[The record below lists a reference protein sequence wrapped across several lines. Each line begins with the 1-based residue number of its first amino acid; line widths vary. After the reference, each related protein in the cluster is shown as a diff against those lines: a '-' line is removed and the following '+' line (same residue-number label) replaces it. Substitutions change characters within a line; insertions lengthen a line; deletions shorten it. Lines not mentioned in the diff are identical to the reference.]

1 MNRYHYNLGKSVFIC
16 SSAILGLWLGAN
28 TTTNNV
34 QAETTTEEPT
44 SQQISKATQTKNST
58 SNLNQTKVETK
69 TSLTAQSATPVAQA
83 ENQPS
88 TIEDKPETKVIVHY
102 QGDGDKWKPYIWG
115 ADPGSNGQEH
125 EWTGKDSYGKYASIT
140 LDGNYKKLGLLI
152 KDKNWGKD
160 GSGNDR
166 SLTVPDNGRAEVWYK
181 GGKDDQQK
189 VTPTYDHANIKLHY
203 YEDKKSDNQVK
214 NINYWTDT
222 DNTKQTTSLDKN
234 NEADFNFTDTKTG
247 FHEIYVEP
255 VEADKIIRTFKPIP
269 GSEVTNI
276 YVVNKDNTAYYSK
289 SFAPIPKE
297 QTQKPDQH
305 VISNTTDVT
314 IHFKGDGTKWVPYI
328 WGKKPYNSGTQYKWD
343 GKDAYGY
350 YANITLDNNYQQIG
364 TLIKGVNDWSKD
376 GSGRD
381 RAVTVDNNGKAEVW
395 YKEGSDD
402 QQKVTPVFTGGSVNI
417 HYYDNN
423 DVKQVKV
430 WTDGDK
436 DKAQTVTL
444 DKDHTVNVKL
454 TDKQFKHVF
463 VAPVGSD
470 TTARSFT
477 LLPGTKPTNIY
488 LVNKDNTAYY
498 TESFAPIPK
507 EQTQKPDQHVISNTT
522 DVTIHFK
529 GDGTKW
535 VPYIW
540 GKKPYNS
547 GTQYKWDGKDAYGYY
562 ANITLDNNYQ
572 QIGTLIKGVNDW
584 SKDGSGQD
592 RAVTVD
598 NNGKAEVWYKE
609 GSDDQQKVTPVFT
622 GGSVNIHYYD
632 NNDVKQVK
640 VWTDGDK
647 DKAQTVTLDKD
658 HTVNVKLTD
667 KQFKHVFVAPVG
679 SDTTAR
685 SFTLLPGTK
694 PTNIYLVNK
703 DNTAYYT
710 ESFASIPKEQTQ
722 KPDIHVIS
730 NATDVT
736 IHFKGDGTKWVPYIW
751 GKKPNSSGTQY
762 KWDGKDAYGYYAN
775 ITLDNNY
782 QQIGALIKGVNDWS
796 KDGSGQDRAV
806 TVDNNGKAEVWYKEG
821 SDDQQ
826 KVTPVFTGGSVNIHY
841 YDNNDVKQ
849 VKVWTDGDKDKAQ
862 TVTLDKDHTVNVKLT
877 DKQFKHV
884 FVAPVGSDTTARSFT
899 LLPGTKPTNIYLVNK
914 DNTAYYTESFALAK
928 QSVMS
933 ASMTSPNTVA
943 IETGKNMS
951 ADEARA
957 DLKLNNN
964 NSITNIIAIDP
975 DANGRSKKF
984 EITTAHNLD
993 ILDNNLIGL
1002 KGNYKA
1008 IDVGSYVRS
1017 KAFDLGSYVRSKA
1030 FDDKYAYDGNDLGVT
1045 YDKKQTTI
1053 KLWAPT
1059 AESVILNIY
1068 DSLDNDAQPAK
1079 TIIMKRGDKGVW
1091 SSVLEGDMKGKAYDY
1106 SLTFVNGLKTQTD
1119 DPYSKAVTVNG
1130 DRTVIEDYDNI
1141 KPNNFNRMPEF
1152 SSPTQA
1158 IIYETSIRDF
1168 SSDPNSGI
1176 KDKGKYLGMIESG
1189 KTPTGQVTGLA
1200 YLKALGITHVQIMP
1214 SFDYASVDE
1223 TKPLADQYNWG
1234 YDPKNYDVPEGS
1246 YSSDPKNPIARIKEM
1261 KEMINGL
1268 HKAGIRVVMDVV
1280 YNHVFD
1286 PKDQAFELTVPGYY
1300 FHYDKDNNPTSISG
1314 CGNDIRSTGKM
1325 VRKYIVDSV
1334 TYWAKQYKVDGF
1346 RFDIM
1351 SLLDTDTMNA
1361 VRAALDKIDPGIITY
1376 GEGWDMN
1383 PYTKEVGTSQPNAP
1397 KVPDVG
1403 FFSDDIR
1410 NTVKGENGNAGLV
1423 IGNGYESN
1431 YANDAKKFVDS
1442 FLGGQKLKYDAWE
1455 THPYVKPSQ
1464 MINYVSCHDGYTL
1477 YDYIKKIMPNE
1488 SDANIAKRI
1497 RLADSMV
1504 MFAEGIPFFHSGQE
1518 GLRTKAGNNN
1528 SYNSSIRINQIDWDR
1543 IGANKDTVNYF
1554 KQLTDLRKKLSVLH
1568 LNNYDQINQN
1578 VKAINAGKDGIFAF
1592 EYKENGKKMY
1602 IIFNVNN
1609 NDAAL
1614 KGVDLT
1620 GYHKLLDSDGKVSL
1634 GQNTILMPLSTLV
1647 VEGGK

>member
-44 SQQISKATQTKNST
+44 SQQISKATQTST
-58 SNLNQTKVETK
+58 SNLNQADKEESK
-69 TSLTAQSATPVAQA
+69 ALPTAQTATPVTQT
-83 ENQPS
+83 ENQTNS
-88 TIEDKPETKVIVHY
+88 TEDKPETKVIVHY
-102 QGDGDKWKPYIWG
+102 QGDGDTWKPYIWG
-115 ADPGSNGQEH
+115 ADPGSNGQEY
-125 EWTGKDSYGKYASIT
+125 EWTGEDSYGKYASIT

-166 SLTVPDNGRAEVWYK
+166 TVTVPDNGRAEVWYK
-181 GGKDDQQK
+181 AKSDDQQK
-189 VTPTYDHANIKLHY
+189 VTPTYNHANIKLHY

-222 DNTKQTTSLDKN
+222 DNTKRTVSLDKN
-234 NEADFNFTDTKTG
+234 NEADFNFTDTKIG
-247 FHEIYVEP
+247 FHEICVEP
-255 VEADKIIRTFKPIP
+255 VEADKIPRTFKPMP
-269 GSEVTNI
+269 GSETADI
-276 YVVNKDNTAYYSK
+276 YVVNNDSKAYYSK
-289 SFAPIPKE
+289 SFAPIPKK
-297 QTQKPDQH
+297 QTQKPNQH

-314 IHFKGDGTKWVPYI
+314 IHF
-328 WGKKPYNSGTQYKWD
+328 N
-343 GKDAYGY
+343 
-350 YANITLDNNYQQIG
+350 
-364 TLIKGVNDWSKD
+364 
-376 GSGRD
+376 
-381 RAVTVDNNGKAEVW
+381 
-395 YKEGSDD
+395 
-402 QQKVTPVFTGGSVNI
+402 
-417 HYYDNN
+417 
-423 DVKQVKV
+423 
-430 WTDGDK
+430 
-436 DKAQTVTL
+436 
-444 DKDHTVNVKL
+444 
-454 TDKQFKHVF
+454 
-463 VAPVGSD
+463 
-470 TTARSFT
+470 
-477 LLPGTKPTNIY
+477 
-488 LVNKDNTAYY
+488 
-498 TESFAPIPK
+498 
-507 EQTQKPDQHVISNTT
+507 
-522 DVTIHFK
+522 
-529 GDGTKW
+529 
-535 VPYIW
+535 
-540 GKKPYNS
+540 
-547 GTQYKWDGKDAYGYY
+547 
-562 ANITLDNNYQ
+562 
-572 QIGTLIKGVNDW
+572 
-584 SKDGSGQD
+584 
-592 RAVTVD
+592 
-598 NNGKAEVWYKE
+598 
-609 GSDDQQKVTPVFT
+609 
-622 GGSVNIHYYD
+622 
-632 NNDVKQVK
+632 
-640 VWTDGDK
+640 
-647 DKAQTVTLDKD
+647 
-658 HTVNVKLTD
+658 
-667 KQFKHVFVAPVG
+667 
-679 SDTTAR
+679 
-685 SFTLLPGTK
+685 
-694 PTNIYLVNK
+694 
-703 DNTAYYT
+703 
-710 ESFASIPKEQTQ
+710 
-722 KPDIHVIS
+722 
-730 NATDVT
+730 
-736 IHFKGDGTKWVPYIW
+736 GDGTKWVPYIW

-762 KWDGKDAYGYYAN
+762 KWDGKDDYGYYAN

-796 KDGSGQDRAV
+796 KDGSGQDRAI
-806 TVDNNGKAEVWYKEG
+806 TVDDNGKAEVWYKEK

-826 KVTPVFTGGSVNIHY
+826 KVTPVFNGGSVTVHY
-841 YDNNDVKQ
+841 YNNNDVKQ
-849 VKVWTDGDKDKAQ
+849 IKVWTDDNKDKAQ
-862 TVTLDKDHTVNVKLT
+862 TVTLDKNHTGNITLT
-877 DKQFKHV
+877 DKKFKQV
-884 FVAPVGSDTTARSFT
+884 FVAPVGSDTAARSFT

-914 DNTAYYTESFALAK
+914 DYTAYYTESFALAQ
-928 QSVMS
+928 QSVTS

-943 IETGKNMS
+943 IETGKKMS
-951 ADEARA
+951 ADEAKA
-957 DLKLNNN
+957 DLTLNDN
-964 NSITNIIAIDP
+964 NSIAKITAVDP
-975 DANGRSKKF
+975 DSNGRSKKF
-984 EITTAHNLD
+984 EITTTQDLD
-993 ILDNNLIGL
+993 ILDNNQIGL

-1008 IDVGSYVRS
+1008 I
-1017 KAFDLGSYVRSKA
+1017 DLGSYVRSKA
-1030 FDDKYAYDGNDLGVT
+1030 FDDKYGYDGNDLGVT

-1053 KLWAPT
+1053 KLWSPT
-1059 AESVILNIY
+1059 AKSVVLNIY

-1106 SLTFVNGLKTQTD
+1106 SLTFGNGLKTQTD

-1223 TKPLADQYNWG
+1223 TKTLADQYNWG

-1246 YSSDPKNPIARIKEM
+1246 YSSDPRNPTARIKEM

-1286 PKDQAFELTVPGYY
+1286 PKKQAFELTVPGYY
-1300 FHYDKDNNPTSISG
+1300 YHYDKDNNPTGISG

-1361 VRAALDKIDPGIITY
+1361 VRVALDKIDPGIITY

-1383 PYTKEVGTSQPNAP
+1383 PYCKEVGTSQPNAP

-1410 NTVKGENGNAGLV
+1410 NTVKGDDDPVNGNAGLV
-1423 IGNGYESN
+1423 IGNGHESN
-1431 YANDAKKFVDS
+1431 YANNAKKFVDS

-1477 YDYIKKIMPNE
+1477 YDYIKKRMPNE

-1528 SYNSSIRINQIDWDR
+1528 SYNSSIKINQIDWDR

-1554 KQLTDLRKKLSVLH
+1554 KQLTDLRKKLSALH

-1609 NDAAL
+1609 KDAAL
-1614 KGVDLT
+1614 KGIDLT

-1634 GQNTILMPLSTLV
+1634 GQNTTLMPLSTLV
-1647 VEGGK
+1647 VEGANETPTTNIENQDETQPVQIPSNVNTSTEVSANTIELTHNAYVYDSNGDVVKKTDGSNIDLIKGSSVKILDNGQTTTIKNKEFYRIGENQYVKVANILKDITKLLVHNAYVYDINGNIVTENGKKLVLKNDRFVKVRYSGRLITINGKKFYQIGHNKFIKAVNTGLKGILKHNSFVYNKEGRRVKANKDHILLRKQSKVSIMSEGHVVTIRGKKFYRIGKNKYIKVRNVDKLSE

>member
-44 SQQISKATQTKNST
+44 SQQISKATQTTT
-58 SNLNQTKVETK
+58 SNLNQADKEESK
-69 TSLTAQSATPVAQA
+69 ALPTAQTATPVTQT
-83 ENQPS
+83 ENQTNS
-88 TIEDKPETKVIVHY
+88 TEDKPETKVIVHY
-102 QGDGDKWKPYIWG
+102 QGDGDTWKPYIWG
-115 ADPGSNGQEH
+115 ADPGSNGQEY
-125 EWTGKDSYGKYASIT
+125 EWTGEDSYGKYASIT

-166 SLTVPDNGRAEVWYK
+166 TVTVPDNGRAEVWYK

-189 VTPTYDHANIKLHY
+189 VTPTYNHANIKLHY

-222 DNTKQTTSLDKN
+222 DNTKRTVSLDKN
-234 NEADFNFTDTKTG
+234 NEADFNFTDTKIG

-255 VEADKIIRTFKPIP
+255 VEADKIPRTFKPMP
-269 GSEVTNI
+269 GSETADV
-276 YVVNKDNTAYYSK
+276 YVVNNDSKAYYSK
-289 SFAPIPKE
+289 SFAPIPKK
-297 QTQKPDQH
+297 QTQKPNQH

-314 IHFKGDGTKWVPYI
+314 IHF
-328 WGKKPYNSGTQYKWD
+328 N
-343 GKDAYGY
+343 
-350 YANITLDNNYQQIG
+350 
-364 TLIKGVNDWSKD
+364 
-376 GSGRD
+376 
-381 RAVTVDNNGKAEVW
+381 
-395 YKEGSDD
+395 
-402 QQKVTPVFTGGSVNI
+402 
-417 HYYDNN
+417 
-423 DVKQVKV
+423 
-430 WTDGDK
+430 
-436 DKAQTVTL
+436 
-444 DKDHTVNVKL
+444 
-454 TDKQFKHVF
+454 
-463 VAPVGSD
+463 
-470 TTARSFT
+470 
-477 LLPGTKPTNIY
+477 
-488 LVNKDNTAYY
+488 
-498 TESFAPIPK
+498 
-507 EQTQKPDQHVISNTT
+507 
-522 DVTIHFK
+522 
-529 GDGTKW
+529 
-535 VPYIW
+535 
-540 GKKPYNS
+540 
-547 GTQYKWDGKDAYGYY
+547 
-562 ANITLDNNYQ
+562 
-572 QIGTLIKGVNDW
+572 
-584 SKDGSGQD
+584 
-592 RAVTVD
+592 
-598 NNGKAEVWYKE
+598 
-609 GSDDQQKVTPVFT
+609 
-622 GGSVNIHYYD
+622 
-632 NNDVKQVK
+632 
-640 VWTDGDK
+640 
-647 DKAQTVTLDKD
+647 
-658 HTVNVKLTD
+658 
-667 KQFKHVFVAPVG
+667 
-679 SDTTAR
+679 
-685 SFTLLPGTK
+685 
-694 PTNIYLVNK
+694 
-703 DNTAYYT
+703 
-710 ESFASIPKEQTQ
+710 
-722 KPDIHVIS
+722 
-730 NATDVT
+730 
-736 IHFKGDGTKWVPYIW
+736 GDGTKWVPYIW

-762 KWDGKDAYGYYAN
+762 KWDGKDDYGYYAN

-796 KDGSGQDRAV
+796 KDGSGQDRAI
-806 TVDNNGKAEVWYKEG
+806 TVDDNGKAEVWYKEK

-826 KVTPVFTGGSVNIHY
+826 KVTPVFNGGSVTVHY
-841 YDNNDVKQ
+841 YNNNDVKQ
-849 VKVWTDGDKDKAQ
+849 IKVWTDDNKDKAQ
-862 TVTLDKDHTVNVKLT
+862 TVTLDKNHTGNITLT
-877 DKQFKHV
+877 DKKFKQV
-884 FVAPVGSDTTARSFT
+884 FVAPVGSDTAARSFT

-914 DNTAYYTESFALAK
+914 DYTAYYTESFALAQ
-928 QSVMS
+928 QSVTS

-943 IETGKNMS
+943 IETGKKMS
-951 ADEARA
+951 ADEAKA
-957 DLKLNNN
+957 DLTLNDN
-964 NSITNIIAIDP
+964 NSIAKITAVDP
-975 DANGRSKKF
+975 DSNGRSKKF
-984 EITTAHNLD
+984 EITTTQDLD
-993 ILDNNLIGL
+993 ILDNNQIGL

-1008 IDVGSYVRS
+1008 ID
-1017 KAFDLGSYVRSKA
+1017 LGSYVRSKV
-1030 FDDKYAYDGNDLGVT
+1030 FDDKYGYDGNDLGVT

-1053 KLWAPT
+1053 KLWSPT
-1059 AESVILNIY
+1059 AKSVVLNIY

-1106 SLTFVNGLKTQTD
+1106 SLTFGNGLKTQTD

-1246 YSSDPKNPIARIKEM
+1246 YSSDPKNPTARIKEM

-1286 PKDQAFELTVPGYY
+1286 PKKQAFELTVPGYY
-1300 FHYDKDNNPTSISG
+1300 FHYDKDNNPTGISG

-1383 PYTKEVGTSQPNAP
+1383 PYCKEVGTSQPNAP

-1410 NTVKGENGNAGLV
+1410 NTVKGDDDPVNGNAGLV
-1423 IGNGYESN
+1423 IGNGHESN
-1431 YANDAKKFVDS
+1431 YANNAKKFVDS

-1477 YDYIKKIMPNE
+1477 YDYIKKRMPNE

-1528 SYNSSIRINQIDWDR
+1528 SYNSSIKINQIDWDR

-1554 KQLTDLRKKLSVLH
+1554 KQLTDLRKKLSALH

-1609 NDAAL
+1609 KDAAL

-1634 GQNTILMPLSTLV
+1634 GQNTTLMPLSTLV
-1647 VEGGK
+1647 VEGVNETPTTNIGNQDETQPVQIPSNVNTSTEVSADTIELTHNAYVYDSNGDVVKKTDGSNIDLIKGSSVKILDNGQTTTIKNKEFYRIGENQYVKVANILKDITKLLVHNAYVYDINGNIVTENGKKLVLKNDRFVKVRYSGRLITINGKKFYQIGHNKFIKAVNTGLKGILKHNSFVYNKEGRRVKANKDHILLRKQSTVFIMSEGHVVTIRGKKFYRIGKNKYIKVRNVDKLSE

>member
-44 SQQISKATQTKNST
+44 SQQISKATQTST
-58 SNLNQTKVETK
+58 SNLNQADKEESK
-69 TSLTAQSATPVAQA
+69 ALPTAQTATPVTQT
-83 ENQPS
+83 ENQTNS
-88 TIEDKPETKVIVHY
+88 TEDKPETKVIVHY
-102 QGDGDKWKPYIWG
+102 QGDGDTWKPYIWG
-115 ADPGSNGQEH
+115 ADPGSNGQEY
-125 EWTGKDSYGKYASIT
+125 EWTGEDSYGKYASIT

-166 SLTVPDNGRAEVWYK
+166 TVTVPDNGRAEVWYK
-181 GGKDDQQK
+181 AKSDDQQK
-189 VTPTYDHANIKLHY
+189 VIPTYNHANIKLHY

-222 DNTKQTTSLDKN
+222 DNTKRTVSLDKN
-234 NEADFNFTDTKTG
+234 NEADFNFTDTKIG
-247 FHEIYVEP
+247 FHEICVEP
-255 VEADKIIRTFKPIP
+255 VEADKIPRTFKPMP
-269 GSEVTNI
+269 GSETADI
-276 YVVNKDNTAYYSK
+276 YIVNNDSKAYYSK
-289 SFAPIPKE
+289 SFAPIPKK
-297 QTQKPDQH
+297 QTQKPNQH

-314 IHFKGDGTKWVPYI
+314 IHF
-328 WGKKPYNSGTQYKWD
+328 N
-343 GKDAYGY
+343 
-350 YANITLDNNYQQIG
+350 
-364 TLIKGVNDWSKD
+364 
-376 GSGRD
+376 
-381 RAVTVDNNGKAEVW
+381 
-395 YKEGSDD
+395 
-402 QQKVTPVFTGGSVNI
+402 
-417 HYYDNN
+417 
-423 DVKQVKV
+423 
-430 WTDGDK
+430 
-436 DKAQTVTL
+436 
-444 DKDHTVNVKL
+444 
-454 TDKQFKHVF
+454 
-463 VAPVGSD
+463 
-470 TTARSFT
+470 
-477 LLPGTKPTNIY
+477 
-488 LVNKDNTAYY
+488 
-498 TESFAPIPK
+498 
-507 EQTQKPDQHVISNTT
+507 
-522 DVTIHFK
+522 
-529 GDGTKW
+529 
-535 VPYIW
+535 
-540 GKKPYNS
+540 
-547 GTQYKWDGKDAYGYY
+547 
-562 ANITLDNNYQ
+562 
-572 QIGTLIKGVNDW
+572 
-584 SKDGSGQD
+584 
-592 RAVTVD
+592 
-598 NNGKAEVWYKE
+598 
-609 GSDDQQKVTPVFT
+609 
-622 GGSVNIHYYD
+622 
-632 NNDVKQVK
+632 
-640 VWTDGDK
+640 
-647 DKAQTVTLDKD
+647 
-658 HTVNVKLTD
+658 
-667 KQFKHVFVAPVG
+667 
-679 SDTTAR
+679 
-685 SFTLLPGTK
+685 
-694 PTNIYLVNK
+694 
-703 DNTAYYT
+703 
-710 ESFASIPKEQTQ
+710 
-722 KPDIHVIS
+722 
-730 NATDVT
+730 
-736 IHFKGDGTKWVPYIW
+736 GDGTKWVPYIW

-762 KWDGKDAYGYYAN
+762 KWDGKDDYGYYAN

-796 KDGSGQDRAV
+796 KDGSGQDRAI
-806 TVDNNGKAEVWYKEG
+806 TVDDNGKAEVWYKEK

-826 KVTPVFTGGSVNIHY
+826 KVTPVFNGGSVTVHY
-841 YDNNDVKQ
+841 YNNNDVKQ
-849 VKVWTDGDKDKAQ
+849 IKVWTDDNKDKAQ
-862 TVTLDKDHTVNVKLT
+862 TVTLDKNHTGNITLT
-877 DKQFKHV
+877 DKKFKQV
-884 FVAPVGSDTTARSFT
+884 FVAPVGSDTAARSFT

-914 DNTAYYTESFALAK
+914 DYTAYYTESFALAQ
-928 QSVMS
+928 QSVTS

-943 IETGKNMS
+943 IETGKKMS
-951 ADEARA
+951 ADEAKA
-957 DLKLNNN
+957 DLTLNDN
-964 NSITNIIAIDP
+964 NSIAKITAVDP
-975 DANGRSKKF
+975 DSNGRSKKF
-984 EITTAHNLD
+984 EITTTQDLD
-993 ILDNNLIGL
+993 ILDNNQIGL

-1008 IDVGSYVRS
+1008 I
-1017 KAFDLGSYVRSKA
+1017 DLGSYVRSKA
-1030 FDDKYAYDGNDLGVT
+1030 FDDKYGYDGNDLGVT

-1053 KLWAPT
+1053 KLWSPT
-1059 AESVILNIY
+1059 AKSVVLNIY

-1106 SLTFVNGLKTQTD
+1106 SLTFGNGLKTQTD

-1246 YSSDPKNPIARIKEM
+1246 YSSDPRNPTARIKEM

-1286 PKDQAFELTVPGYY
+1286 PKKQAFELTVPGYY
-1300 FHYDKDNNPTSISG
+1300 YHYDKDNNPTGISG

-1383 PYTKEVGTSQPNAP
+1383 PYCKEVGTSQPNAP

-1410 NTVKGENGNAGLV
+1410 NTVKGDDDPVNGNAGLV
-1423 IGNGYESN
+1423 IGNGHESN
-1431 YANDAKKFVDS
+1431 YANNAKKFVDS

-1477 YDYIKKIMPNE
+1477 YDYIKKRMPNE

-1528 SYNSSIRINQIDWDR
+1528 SYNSSIKINQIDWDR

-1554 KQLTDLRKKLSVLH
+1554 KQLTDLRKKLSALH

-1609 NDAAL
+1609 KDAAL

-1634 GQNTILMPLSTLV
+1634 GQNTTLMPLSTLV
-1647 VEGGK
+1647 VEGVNETPTTNIGNQDEIQPVQIPSNVNTSTEVSADTIELTHNAYVYDSNGDVVKKTDGSNIDLIKGSSVKILDNGQTTTIKNKEFYRIGENQYVKVANILKDITKLLVHNAYVYDINGNIVTENGKKLVLKNDRFVKVRYSGRLITINGKKFYQIGHNKFIKVVNTGLKGILKHNSFVYNKEGRRVKANKDHILLRKQSKVSIMSEGHVVTIRGKKFYRIGKNKYIKVRNVDKLSE

>member
-1 MNRYHYNLGKSVFIC
+1 
-16 SSAILGLWLGAN
+16 
-28 TTTNNV
+28 
-34 QAETTTEEPT
+34 
-44 SQQISKATQTKNST
+44 
-58 SNLNQTKVETK
+58 
-69 TSLTAQSATPVAQA
+69 
-83 ENQPS
+83 
-88 TIEDKPETKVIVHY
+88 
-102 QGDGDKWKPYIWG
+102 
-115 ADPGSNGQEH
+115 
-125 EWTGKDSYGKYASIT
+125 
-140 LDGNYKKLGLLI
+140 
-152 KDKNWGKD
+152 
-160 GSGNDR
+160 
-166 SLTVPDNGRAEVWYK
+166 
-181 GGKDDQQK
+181 
-189 VTPTYDHANIKLHY
+189 
-203 YEDKKSDNQVK
+203 
-214 NINYWTDT
+214 
-222 DNTKQTTSLDKN
+222 
-234 NEADFNFTDTKTG
+234 
-247 FHEIYVEP
+247 
-255 VEADKIIRTFKPIP
+255 
-269 GSEVTNI
+269 
-276 YVVNKDNTAYYSK
+276 
-289 SFAPIPKE
+289 
-297 QTQKPDQH
+297 
-305 VISNTTDVT
+305 
-314 IHFKGDGTKWVPYI
+314 
-328 WGKKPYNSGTQYKWD
+328 
-343 GKDAYGY
+343 
-350 YANITLDNNYQQIG
+350 
-364 TLIKGVNDWSKD
+364 
-376 GSGRD
+376 
-381 RAVTVDNNGKAEVW
+381 
-395 YKEGSDD
+395 
-402 QQKVTPVFTGGSVNI
+402 
-417 HYYDNN
+417 
-423 DVKQVKV
+423 
-430 WTDGDK
+430 
-436 DKAQTVTL
+436 
-444 DKDHTVNVKL
+444 
-454 TDKQFKHVF
+454 
-463 VAPVGSD
+463 
-470 TTARSFT
+470 
-477 LLPGTKPTNIY
+477 
-488 LVNKDNTAYY
+488 
-498 TESFAPIPK
+498 
-507 EQTQKPDQHVISNTT
+507 
-522 DVTIHFK
+522 
-529 GDGTKW
+529 
-535 VPYIW
+535 
-540 GKKPYNS
+540 
-547 GTQYKWDGKDAYGYY
+547 
-562 ANITLDNNYQ
+562 
-572 QIGTLIKGVNDW
+572 
-584 SKDGSGQD
+584 
-592 RAVTVD
+592 
-598 NNGKAEVWYKE
+598 
-609 GSDDQQKVTPVFT
+609 
-622 GGSVNIHYYD
+622 
-632 NNDVKQVK
+632 
-640 VWTDGDK
+640 
-647 DKAQTVTLDKD
+647 
-658 HTVNVKLTD
+658 
-667 KQFKHVFVAPVG
+667 
-679 SDTTAR
+679 
-685 SFTLLPGTK
+685 
-694 PTNIYLVNK
+694 
-703 DNTAYYT
+703 
-710 ESFASIPKEQTQ
+710 
-722 KPDIHVIS
+722 
-730 NATDVT
+730 
-736 IHFKGDGTKWVPYIW
+736 
-751 GKKPNSSGTQY
+751 
-762 KWDGKDAYGYYAN
+762 
-775 ITLDNNY
+775 
-782 QQIGALIKGVNDWS
+782 
-796 KDGSGQDRAV
+796 
-806 TVDNNGKAEVWYKEG
+806 
-821 SDDQQ
+821 
-826 KVTPVFTGGSVNIHY
+826 
-841 YDNNDVKQ
+841 
-849 VKVWTDGDKDKAQ
+849 
-862 TVTLDKDHTVNVKLT
+862 
-877 DKQFKHV
+877 
-884 FVAPVGSDTTARSFT
+884 
-899 LLPGTKPTNIYLVNK
+899 
-914 DNTAYYTESFALAK
+914 
-928 QSVMS
+928 MS

-1059 AESVILNIY
+1059 AKSVILNIY

-1383 PYTKEVGTSQPNAP
+1383 PYSKEVGTSQPNAP

-1647 VEGGK
+1647 VEGGKWNSNNKIGNQGETQPVQIPSNVDANNSESSEDTISNVNTSTEVSADTIELTHNAYVYDINGNIVTENGKKLVLKNDQFVKVRYSGRLITINGKKFYQIGHNKFIKAVNTELKGILKHN

>member
-44 SQQISKATQTKNST
+44 SQQISKATQTTT
-58 SNLNQTKVETK
+58 SNLNQADKEESK
-69 TSLTAQSATPVAQA
+69 ALPTAQTATPVTQT
-83 ENQPS
+83 ENQTNS
-88 TIEDKPETKVIVHY
+88 TEDKPETKVIVHY
-102 QGDGDKWKPYIWG
+102 QGDGDTWKPYIWG
-115 ADPGSNGQEH
+115 ADPGSNGQEY
-125 EWTGKDSYGKYASIT
+125 EWTGEDSYGKYASIT

-166 SLTVPDNGRAEVWYK
+166 TVTVPDNGRAEVWYK
-181 GGKDDQQK
+181 AKSDDQQK
-189 VTPTYDHANIKLHY
+189 VIPTYNHANIKLHY

-222 DNTKQTTSLDKN
+222 DNTKRTVSLDKN
-234 NEADFNFTDTKTG
+234 NEADFNFTDTKIG
-247 FHEIYVEP
+247 FHEICVEP
-255 VEADKIIRTFKPIP
+255 VEADKIPRTFKPMP
-269 GSEVTNI
+269 GSETADI
-276 YVVNKDNTAYYSK
+276 YVVNNDSKAYYSK
-289 SFAPIPKE
+289 SFAPIPKK
-297 QTQKPDQH
+297 QTQKPNQH

-314 IHFKGDGTKWVPYI
+314 IHF
-328 WGKKPYNSGTQYKWD
+328 N
-343 GKDAYGY
+343 
-350 YANITLDNNYQQIG
+350 
-364 TLIKGVNDWSKD
+364 
-376 GSGRD
+376 
-381 RAVTVDNNGKAEVW
+381 
-395 YKEGSDD
+395 
-402 QQKVTPVFTGGSVNI
+402 
-417 HYYDNN
+417 
-423 DVKQVKV
+423 
-430 WTDGDK
+430 
-436 DKAQTVTL
+436 
-444 DKDHTVNVKL
+444 
-454 TDKQFKHVF
+454 
-463 VAPVGSD
+463 
-470 TTARSFT
+470 
-477 LLPGTKPTNIY
+477 
-488 LVNKDNTAYY
+488 
-498 TESFAPIPK
+498 
-507 EQTQKPDQHVISNTT
+507 
-522 DVTIHFK
+522 
-529 GDGTKW
+529 
-535 VPYIW
+535 
-540 GKKPYNS
+540 
-547 GTQYKWDGKDAYGYY
+547 
-562 ANITLDNNYQ
+562 
-572 QIGTLIKGVNDW
+572 
-584 SKDGSGQD
+584 
-592 RAVTVD
+592 
-598 NNGKAEVWYKE
+598 
-609 GSDDQQKVTPVFT
+609 
-622 GGSVNIHYYD
+622 
-632 NNDVKQVK
+632 
-640 VWTDGDK
+640 
-647 DKAQTVTLDKD
+647 
-658 HTVNVKLTD
+658 
-667 KQFKHVFVAPVG
+667 
-679 SDTTAR
+679 
-685 SFTLLPGTK
+685 
-694 PTNIYLVNK
+694 
-703 DNTAYYT
+703 
-710 ESFASIPKEQTQ
+710 
-722 KPDIHVIS
+722 
-730 NATDVT
+730 
-736 IHFKGDGTKWVPYIW
+736 GDGTKWVPYIW

-762 KWDGKDAYGYYAN
+762 KWDGKDDYGYYAN

-796 KDGSGQDRAV
+796 KDGSGRDRAI
-806 TVDNNGKAEVWYKEG
+806 TVDDNGKAEVWYKEK

-826 KVTPVFTGGSVNIHY
+826 KVTPVFNGGSVTVHY
-841 YDNNDVKQ
+841 YNNNDVKQ
-849 VKVWTDGDKDKAQ
+849 IKVWTDDNKDKAQ
-862 TVTLDKDHTVNVKLT
+862 TVTLDKNHTGNITLT
-877 DKQFKHV
+877 DKKFKQV
-884 FVAPVGSDTTARSFT
+884 FVAPVGSDTAARSFT

-914 DNTAYYTESFALAK
+914 DYTAYYTESFALAQ
-928 QSVMS
+928 QSVTS

-943 IETGKNMS
+943 IETGKKMS
-951 ADEARA
+951 ADEAKA
-957 DLKLNNN
+957 DLTLNDN
-964 NSITNIIAIDP
+964 NSIAKITAVDP
-975 DANGRSKKF
+975 DSNGRSKKF
-984 EITTAHNLD
+984 EITTTQDVD
-993 ILDNNLIGL
+993 ILDNNQIGL

-1008 IDVGSYVRS
+1008 I
-1017 KAFDLGSYVRSKA
+1017 DLGSYVRSKA
-1030 FDDKYAYDGNDLGVT
+1030 FDDKYGYDGNDLGVT

-1053 KLWAPT
+1053 KLWSPT
-1059 AESVILNIY
+1059 AKSVVLNIY

-1106 SLTFVNGLKTQTD
+1106 SLTFGNGLKTQTD

-1223 TKPLADQYNWG
+1223 TKTLADQYNWG

-1246 YSSDPKNPIARIKEM
+1246 YSSDPRNPTARIKEM

-1286 PKDQAFELTVPGYY
+1286 PKKQAFELTVPGYY
-1300 FHYDKDNNPTSISG
+1300 YHYDKDNNPTGISG

-1383 PYTKEVGTSQPNAP
+1383 PYCKEVGTSQPNAP

-1410 NTVKGENGNAGLV
+1410 NTVKGDDDPVNGNAGLV
-1423 IGNGYESN
+1423 IGNGHESN
-1431 YANDAKKFVDS
+1431 YANNAKKFVDS

-1477 YDYIKKIMPNE
+1477 YDYIKKRMPNE

-1554 KQLTDLRKKLSVLH
+1554 KQLTDLRKKLSALH

-1609 NDAAL
+1609 KDAAL
-1614 KGVDLT
+1614 KGIDLT

-1634 GQNTILMPLSTLV
+1634 GQNTTLMPLSTLV
-1647 VEGGK
+1647 VEGANETPTTNIENQDETQPVQIPSNVNTSTEVSANTIELTHNAYVYDSNGDVVKKTDGSNIDLIKGSSVKILDNGQTTTIKNKEFYRIGENLYVKVANILKDITKLLVHNAYVYDINGNIVTENGKKLVLKNDRFVKVRYSGRLITINGKKFYQIGHNKFIKAVNTGLKGILKHNSFVYNKEGRRVKANKDHILLRKQSKVSIMSEGHVVTIRGKKFYRIGKNKYIKVRNVDKLSE

>member
-1 MNRYHYNLGKSVFIC
+1 M
-16 SSAILGLWLGAN
+16 
-28 TTTNNV
+28 
-34 QAETTTEEPT
+34 
-44 SQQISKATQTKNST
+44 
-58 SNLNQTKVETK
+58 
-69 TSLTAQSATPVAQA
+69 
-83 ENQPS
+83 
-88 TIEDKPETKVIVHY
+88 
-102 QGDGDKWKPYIWG
+102 
-115 ADPGSNGQEH
+115 
-125 EWTGKDSYGKYASIT
+125 
-140 LDGNYKKLGLLI
+140 
-152 KDKNWGKD
+152 
-160 GSGNDR
+160 
-166 SLTVPDNGRAEVWYK
+166 
-181 GGKDDQQK
+181 
-189 VTPTYDHANIKLHY
+189 
-203 YEDKKSDNQVK
+203 
-214 NINYWTDT
+214 
-222 DNTKQTTSLDKN
+222 
-234 NEADFNFTDTKTG
+234 
-247 FHEIYVEP
+247 
-255 VEADKIIRTFKPIP
+255 
-269 GSEVTNI
+269 
-276 YVVNKDNTAYYSK
+276 
-289 SFAPIPKE
+289 
-297 QTQKPDQH
+297 
-305 VISNTTDVT
+305 
-314 IHFKGDGTKWVPYI
+314 
-328 WGKKPYNSGTQYKWD
+328 
-343 GKDAYGY
+343 
-350 YANITLDNNYQQIG
+350 
-364 TLIKGVNDWSKD
+364 
-376 GSGRD
+376 
-381 RAVTVDNNGKAEVW
+381 
-395 YKEGSDD
+395 
-402 QQKVTPVFTGGSVNI
+402 
-417 HYYDNN
+417 
-423 DVKQVKV
+423 
-430 WTDGDK
+430 
-436 DKAQTVTL
+436 
-444 DKDHTVNVKL
+444 
-454 TDKQFKHVF
+454 
-463 VAPVGSD
+463 
-470 TTARSFT
+470 
-477 LLPGTKPTNIY
+477 
-488 LVNKDNTAYY
+488 VNKDNTAYY

-667 KQFKHVFVAPVG
+667 KQF
-679 SDTTAR
+679 
-685 SFTLLPGTK
+685 
-694 PTNIYLVNK
+694 
-703 DNTAYYT
+703 
-710 ESFASIPKEQTQ
+710 E
-722 KPDIHVIS
+722 
-730 NATDVT
+730 
-736 IHFKGDGTKWVPYIW
+736 
-751 GKKPNSSGTQY
+751 
-762 KWDGKDAYGYYAN
+762 
-775 ITLDNNY
+775 
-782 QQIGALIKGVNDWS
+782 
-796 KDGSGQDRAV
+796 
-806 TVDNNGKAEVWYKEG
+806 
-821 SDDQQ
+821 
-826 KVTPVFTGGSVNIHY
+826 
-841 YDNNDVKQ
+841 
-849 VKVWTDGDKDKAQ
+849 
-862 TVTLDKDHTVNVKLT
+862 
-877 DKQFKHV
+877 HV

-1059 AESVILNIY
+1059 AKSVILNIY

-1554 KQLTDLRKKLSVLH
+1554 KQLTDLRKKLSALH

>member
-125 EWTGKDSYGKYASIT
+125 EWTGEDSYGKYASIT

-152 KDKNWGKD
+152 KDKNWSKD

-181 GGKDDQQK
+181 AKSDDQQK
-189 VTPTYDHANIKLHY
+189 VTPTYNHANIKLHY

-222 DNTKQTTSLDKN
+222 DNTKRTVSLDKN
-234 NEADFNFTDTKTG
+234 NEADFNFTDTKIG
-247 FHEIYVEP
+247 FHEICVEP
-255 VEADKIIRTFKPIP
+255 VEADKIPRTFKPMP
-269 GSEVTNI
+269 GSETADI
-276 YVVNKDNTAYYSK
+276 YVVNNDSKAYYSK
-289 SFAPIPKE
+289 SFAPIPKK
-297 QTQKPDQH
+297 QTQKPNQH

-314 IHFKGDGTKWVPYI
+314 IHF
-328 WGKKPYNSGTQYKWD
+328 N
-343 GKDAYGY
+343 
-350 YANITLDNNYQQIG
+350 
-364 TLIKGVNDWSKD
+364 
-376 GSGRD
+376 
-381 RAVTVDNNGKAEVW
+381 
-395 YKEGSDD
+395 
-402 QQKVTPVFTGGSVNI
+402 
-417 HYYDNN
+417 
-423 DVKQVKV
+423 
-430 WTDGDK
+430 
-436 DKAQTVTL
+436 
-444 DKDHTVNVKL
+444 
-454 TDKQFKHVF
+454 
-463 VAPVGSD
+463 
-470 TTARSFT
+470 
-477 LLPGTKPTNIY
+477 
-488 LVNKDNTAYY
+488 
-498 TESFAPIPK
+498 
-507 EQTQKPDQHVISNTT
+507 
-522 DVTIHFK
+522 
-529 GDGTKW
+529 
-535 VPYIW
+535 
-540 GKKPYNS
+540 
-547 GTQYKWDGKDAYGYY
+547 
-562 ANITLDNNYQ
+562 
-572 QIGTLIKGVNDW
+572 
-584 SKDGSGQD
+584 
-592 RAVTVD
+592 
-598 NNGKAEVWYKE
+598 
-609 GSDDQQKVTPVFT
+609 
-622 GGSVNIHYYD
+622 
-632 NNDVKQVK
+632 
-640 VWTDGDK
+640 
-647 DKAQTVTLDKD
+647 
-658 HTVNVKLTD
+658 
-667 KQFKHVFVAPVG
+667 
-679 SDTTAR
+679 
-685 SFTLLPGTK
+685 
-694 PTNIYLVNK
+694 
-703 DNTAYYT
+703 
-710 ESFASIPKEQTQ
+710 
-722 KPDIHVIS
+722 
-730 NATDVT
+730 
-736 IHFKGDGTKWVPYIW
+736 GDGTKWVPYIW

-762 KWDGKDAYGYYAN
+762 KWDGKDDYGYYAN

-796 KDGSGQDRAV
+796 KDGSGQDRAI
-806 TVDNNGKAEVWYKEG
+806 TVDDNGKAEVWYKEK

-826 KVTPVFTGGSVNIHY
+826 KVTPVFNGGSVTVHY
-841 YDNNDVKQ
+841 YNNNDVKQ
-849 VKVWTDGDKDKAQ
+849 IKVWTDDNKDKAQ
-862 TVTLDKDHTVNVKLT
+862 TVTLDKNHTGNITLT
-877 DKQFKHV
+877 DKKFKQV
-884 FVAPVGSDTTARSFT
+884 FVAPVGSDTAARSFT

-914 DNTAYYTESFALAK
+914 DYTAYYTESFALAQ
-928 QSVMS
+928 QSVTS

-943 IETGKNMS
+943 IETGKKMS
-951 ADEARA
+951 ADEAKA
-957 DLKLNNN
+957 DLTLNDN
-964 NSITNIIAIDP
+964 NSIAKITAVDP
-975 DANGRSKKF
+975 DSNGRSKKF
-984 EITTAHNLD
+984 EITTTQDLD
-993 ILDNNLIGL
+993 ILDNNQIGL

-1008 IDVGSYVRS
+1008 ID
-1017 KAFDLGSYVRSKA
+1017 LGSYVCSKA
-1030 FDDKYAYDGNDLGVT
+1030 FDDKYGYDGNDLGVT

-1053 KLWAPT
+1053 KLWSPT
-1059 AESVILNIY
+1059 AKSVVLNIY

-1106 SLTFVNGLKTQTD
+1106 SLTFGNGLKTQTD

-1246 YSSDPKNPIARIKEM
+1246 YSSDPKNPTARIKEM

-1286 PKDQAFELTVPGYY
+1286 PKKQAFELTVPGYY
-1300 FHYDKDNNPTSISG
+1300 FHYDKDNNPTGISG

-1383 PYTKEVGTSQPNAP
+1383 PYCKEVGTSQPNAP

-1410 NTVKGENGNAGLV
+1410 NTVKGDDDPVNGNAGLV
-1423 IGNGYESN
+1423 IGNGHESN
-1431 YANDAKKFVDS
+1431 YANNAKKFVDS

-1477 YDYIKKIMPNE
+1477 YDYIKKRMPNE

-1528 SYNSSIRINQIDWDR
+1528 SYNSSIKINQIDWDR

-1554 KQLTDLRKKLSVLH
+1554 KQLTDLRKKLSALH

-1614 KGVDLT
+1614 KGIDLT

-1634 GQNTILMPLSTLV
+1634 GQNTTLMPLSTLV
-1647 VEGGK
+1647 VEGVNETPTTNIGNQDETQPVQIPSNVNTSTEVSADTIELTHNAYVYDSNGDVVKKTDGSNIDLIKGSSVKILDNGQTTTIKNKEFYRIGENQYVKVANILKDITKLLVHNAYVYDINGNIVTENGKKLVLKNDRFVKVRYSGRLITINGKKFYQIGHNKFIKVVNTGLKGILKHNSFVYNKEGRRVKANKDHILLRKQSKVSIMSEGHVVTIRGKKFYRIGKNKYIKVRNVDKLSE

>member
-44 SQQISKATQTKNST
+44 SQQISKATQTTT
-58 SNLNQTKVETK
+58 SNLNQADKEESK
-69 TSLTAQSATPVAQA
+69 ALPTAQTATPVTQT
-83 ENQPS
+83 ENQTNS
-88 TIEDKPETKVIVHY
+88 TEDKPETKAIVHY
-102 QGDGDKWKPYIWG
+102 QGDGDTWKPYIWG
-115 ADPGSNGQEH
+115 ADPGSNGQEY
-125 EWTGKDSYGKYASIT
+125 EWTGEDSYGKYASIT

-166 SLTVPDNGRAEVWYK
+166 TVTVPDNGRAEVWYK
-181 GGKDDQQK
+181 AKSDDQQK
-189 VTPTYDHANIKLHY
+189 VTPTYNHANIKLHY

-222 DNTKQTTSLDKN
+222 DNTKRTVSLDKN
-234 NEADFNFTDTKTG
+234 NEADFNFTDTKIG

-255 VEADKIIRTFKPIP
+255 VEADKIPRTFKPMP
-269 GSEVTNI
+269 GSETADV
-276 YVVNKDNTAYYSK
+276 YVVNNDSKAYYSK
-289 SFAPIPKE
+289 SFAPIPKK
-297 QTQKPDQH
+297 QTQKPNQH

-314 IHFKGDGTKWVPYI
+314 IHF
-328 WGKKPYNSGTQYKWD
+328 N
-343 GKDAYGY
+343 
-350 YANITLDNNYQQIG
+350 
-364 TLIKGVNDWSKD
+364 
-376 GSGRD
+376 
-381 RAVTVDNNGKAEVW
+381 
-395 YKEGSDD
+395 
-402 QQKVTPVFTGGSVNI
+402 
-417 HYYDNN
+417 
-423 DVKQVKV
+423 
-430 WTDGDK
+430 
-436 DKAQTVTL
+436 
-444 DKDHTVNVKL
+444 
-454 TDKQFKHVF
+454 
-463 VAPVGSD
+463 
-470 TTARSFT
+470 
-477 LLPGTKPTNIY
+477 
-488 LVNKDNTAYY
+488 
-498 TESFAPIPK
+498 
-507 EQTQKPDQHVISNTT
+507 
-522 DVTIHFK
+522 
-529 GDGTKW
+529 
-535 VPYIW
+535 
-540 GKKPYNS
+540 
-547 GTQYKWDGKDAYGYY
+547 
-562 ANITLDNNYQ
+562 
-572 QIGTLIKGVNDW
+572 
-584 SKDGSGQD
+584 
-592 RAVTVD
+592 
-598 NNGKAEVWYKE
+598 
-609 GSDDQQKVTPVFT
+609 
-622 GGSVNIHYYD
+622 
-632 NNDVKQVK
+632 
-640 VWTDGDK
+640 
-647 DKAQTVTLDKD
+647 
-658 HTVNVKLTD
+658 
-667 KQFKHVFVAPVG
+667 
-679 SDTTAR
+679 
-685 SFTLLPGTK
+685 
-694 PTNIYLVNK
+694 
-703 DNTAYYT
+703 
-710 ESFASIPKEQTQ
+710 
-722 KPDIHVIS
+722 
-730 NATDVT
+730 
-736 IHFKGDGTKWVPYIW
+736 GDGTKWVPYIW

-762 KWDGKDAYGYYAN
+762 KWDGKDDYGYYAN

-782 QQIGALIKGVNDWS
+782 QQIGALIKGVNDWG
-796 KDGSGQDRAV
+796 KDGSGQDRAI
-806 TVDNNGKAEVWYKEG
+806 TVDDNGKAEVWYKEK

-826 KVTPVFTGGSVNIHY
+826 KVTPVFNGGSVTVHY
-841 YDNNDVKQ
+841 YNNNDVKQ
-849 VKVWTDGDKDKAQ
+849 IKVWTDDNKDKAQ
-862 TVTLDKDHTVNVKLT
+862 TVTLDKNHTGNITLT
-877 DKQFKHV
+877 DKKFKQV
-884 FVAPVGSDTTARSFT
+884 FVAPVGSDTAARSFT

-914 DNTAYYTESFALAK
+914 DYTAYYTESFALAQ
-928 QSVMS
+928 QSVTS

-943 IETGKNMS
+943 IETGKKMS
-951 ADEARA
+951 ADEAKA
-957 DLKLNNN
+957 DLTLNDN
-964 NSITNIIAIDP
+964 NSIAKITAVDP
-975 DANGRSKKF
+975 DSNGRSKKF
-984 EITTAHNLD
+984 EITTTQDLD
-993 ILDNNLIGL
+993 ILDNNQIGL

-1008 IDVGSYVRS
+1008 I
-1017 KAFDLGSYVRSKA
+1017 DLGSYVRSKA
-1030 FDDKYAYDGNDLGVT
+1030 FDDKYGYDGNDLGVT

-1053 KLWAPT
+1053 KLWSPT
-1059 AESVILNIY
+1059 AKSVVLNIY

-1106 SLTFVNGLKTQTD
+1106 SLTFGNGLKTQTD

-1246 YSSDPKNPIARIKEM
+1246 YSSDPKNPTARIKEM

-1286 PKDQAFELTVPGYY
+1286 PKKQAFELTVPGYY
-1300 FHYDKDNNPTSISG
+1300 FHYDKDNNPTGISG

-1383 PYTKEVGTSQPNAP
+1383 PYCKEVGTSQPNAP

-1410 NTVKGENGNAGLV
+1410 NTVKGDDDPVNGNAGLV
-1423 IGNGYESN
+1423 IGNGHESN
-1431 YANDAKKFVDS
+1431 YANNAKKFVDS

-1477 YDYIKKIMPNE
+1477 YDYIKKRMPNE

-1554 KQLTDLRKKLSVLH
+1554 KQLTDLRKKLSALH

-1609 NDAAL
+1609 KDAAL

-1634 GQNTILMPLSTLV
+1634 GQNTTLMPLSTLV
-1647 VEGGK
+1647 VEGVNETPTTNIGNQDETQPVQIPSNVNTSTEVSADTIELTHNAYVYDSNGDVVKKTDGSNIDLIKGSSVKILDNGQTTTIKNKEFYRIGENQYVKVANILKDITKLLVHNAYVYDINGNIVTENGKKLVLKNDRFVKVRYSGRLITINGKKFYQIGHNKFIKAVNTGLKGILKHNSFVYNKEGRRVKANKDHILLRKQSTVFIMSEGHVVTIRGKKFYRIGKNKYIKVRNVDKLSE

>member
-44 SQQISKATQTKNST
+44 SQQISKATQTST
-58 SNLNQTKVETK
+58 SNLNQADKEESK
-69 TSLTAQSATPVAQA
+69 ALPTAQTATPVTQT
-83 ENQPS
+83 ENQTNS
-88 TIEDKPETKVIVHY
+88 TEDKPETKVIVHY
-102 QGDGDKWKPYIWG
+102 QGDGDTWKPYIWG
-115 ADPGSNGQEH
+115 ANPGSNGQEY
-125 EWTGKDSYGKYASIT
+125 EWTGEDSYGKYASIT

-166 SLTVPDNGRAEVWYK
+166 TVTVPDNGRAEVWYK
-181 GGKDDQQK
+181 AKSDDQQK
-189 VTPTYDHANIKLHY
+189 VTPTYNHANIKLHY

-222 DNTKQTTSLDKN
+222 DNTKRTVSLDKN
-234 NEADFNFTDTKTG
+234 NEADFNFTDTKIS

-255 VEADKIIRTFKPIP
+255 VEADKIPRTFKPMP
-269 GSEVTNI
+269 GSETADV
-276 YVVNKDNTAYYSK
+276 YVVNNDSKAYYSK
-289 SFAPIPKE
+289 SFAPIPKK
-297 QTQKPDQH
+297 QTQKPNQH

-314 IHFKGDGTKWVPYI
+314 IHF
-328 WGKKPYNSGTQYKWD
+328 N
-343 GKDAYGY
+343 
-350 YANITLDNNYQQIG
+350 
-364 TLIKGVNDWSKD
+364 
-376 GSGRD
+376 
-381 RAVTVDNNGKAEVW
+381 
-395 YKEGSDD
+395 
-402 QQKVTPVFTGGSVNI
+402 
-417 HYYDNN
+417 
-423 DVKQVKV
+423 
-430 WTDGDK
+430 
-436 DKAQTVTL
+436 
-444 DKDHTVNVKL
+444 
-454 TDKQFKHVF
+454 
-463 VAPVGSD
+463 
-470 TTARSFT
+470 
-477 LLPGTKPTNIY
+477 
-488 LVNKDNTAYY
+488 
-498 TESFAPIPK
+498 
-507 EQTQKPDQHVISNTT
+507 
-522 DVTIHFK
+522 
-529 GDGTKW
+529 
-535 VPYIW
+535 
-540 GKKPYNS
+540 
-547 GTQYKWDGKDAYGYY
+547 
-562 ANITLDNNYQ
+562 
-572 QIGTLIKGVNDW
+572 
-584 SKDGSGQD
+584 
-592 RAVTVD
+592 
-598 NNGKAEVWYKE
+598 
-609 GSDDQQKVTPVFT
+609 
-622 GGSVNIHYYD
+622 
-632 NNDVKQVK
+632 
-640 VWTDGDK
+640 
-647 DKAQTVTLDKD
+647 
-658 HTVNVKLTD
+658 
-667 KQFKHVFVAPVG
+667 
-679 SDTTAR
+679 
-685 SFTLLPGTK
+685 
-694 PTNIYLVNK
+694 
-703 DNTAYYT
+703 
-710 ESFASIPKEQTQ
+710 
-722 KPDIHVIS
+722 
-730 NATDVT
+730 
-736 IHFKGDGTKWVPYIW
+736 GDGTKWVPYIW

-762 KWDGKDAYGYYAN
+762 KWDGKDDYGYYAN

-796 KDGSGQDRAV
+796 KDGSGQDRAI
-806 TVDNNGKAEVWYKEG
+806 TVDDNGKAEVWYKEK

-826 KVTPVFTGGSVNIHY
+826 KVTPVFNGGSVTVHY
-841 YDNNDVKQ
+841 YNNNDVKQ
-849 VKVWTDGDKDKAQ
+849 IKVWTDDNKDKAQ
-862 TVTLDKDHTVNVKLT
+862 TVTLDKNHTGNITLT
-877 DKQFKHV
+877 DKKFKQV
-884 FVAPVGSDTTARSFT
+884 FVAPVGSDTAARSFT

-914 DNTAYYTESFALAK
+914 DYTAYYTESFALAQ
-928 QSVMS
+928 QSVTS

-943 IETGKNMS
+943 IETGKKMS
-951 ADEARA
+951 ADEAKA
-957 DLKLNNN
+957 DLTLNDN
-964 NSITNIIAIDP
+964 NSIAKITAVDP
-975 DANGRSKKF
+975 DSNGRSKKF
-984 EITTAHNLD
+984 EITTTQDLD
-993 ILDNNLIGL
+993 ILDNNQIGL

-1008 IDVGSYVRS
+1008 I
-1017 KAFDLGSYVRSKA
+1017 DLGSYVRSKA
-1030 FDDKYAYDGNDLGVT
+1030 FDDKYGYDGNDLGVT

-1053 KLWAPT
+1053 KLWSPT
-1059 AESVILNIY
+1059 AKSVVLNIY

-1106 SLTFVNGLKTQTD
+1106 SLTFGNGLKTQTD

-1246 YSSDPKNPIARIKEM
+1246 YSSDPKNPTARIKEM

-1286 PKDQAFELTVPGYY
+1286 PKKQAFELTVPGYY
-1300 FHYDKDNNPTSISG
+1300 FHYDKDNNPTGISG

-1383 PYTKEVGTSQPNAP
+1383 PYCKEVGTSQPNAP

-1410 NTVKGENGNAGLV
+1410 NTVKGDDDPVNGNAGLV
-1423 IGNGYESN
+1423 IGNGHESN
-1431 YANDAKKFVDS
+1431 YANNAKKFVDS

-1477 YDYIKKIMPNE
+1477 YDYIKKRMPNE

-1554 KQLTDLRKKLSVLH
+1554 KQLTDLRKKLSALH

-1609 NDAAL
+1609 KDAAL

-1634 GQNTILMPLSTLV
+1634 GQNTTLMPLSTLV
-1647 VEGGK
+1647 VEGVNETPTTNIGNQDETQPVQIPSNVNTSTEVSADTIELTHNAYVYDSNGDVVKKTDGSNIDLIKGSSVKILDNGQTTTIKNKEFYRIGENQYVKVANILKDITKLLVHNAYVYDINGNIVTENGKKLVLKNDRFVKVRYSGRLITINGKKFYQIGHNKFIKAVNTGLKGILKHNSFVYNKEGRRVKANKDHILLRKQSTVSIMSEGHVVTIRGKKFYRIGKNKYIKVRNVDKLSE

>member
-44 SQQISKATQTKNST
+44 SQQISKATQTTT
-58 SNLNQTKVETK
+58 SNLNQADKEESK
-69 TSLTAQSATPVAQA
+69 ALPTAQTATPVTQT
-83 ENQPS
+83 ENQTNS
-88 TIEDKPETKVIVHY
+88 TEDKPETKVIVHY
-102 QGDGDKWKPYIWG
+102 QGDGDTWKPYIWG
-115 ADPGSNGQEH
+115 ADPGSNGQEY
-125 EWTGKDSYGKYASIT
+125 EWTGEDSYGKYASIT

-166 SLTVPDNGRAEVWYK
+166 TVTVPDNGRAEVWYK
-181 GGKDDQQK
+181 AKSDDQQK
-189 VTPTYDHANIKLHY
+189 VTPTYNHANIKLHY

-222 DNTKQTTSLDKN
+222 DNTKRTVSLDKN
-234 NEADFNFTDTKTG
+234 NEADFNFTDTKIG

-255 VEADKIIRTFKPIP
+255 VEADKIPRTFKPMP
-269 GSEVTNI
+269 GSETADV
-276 YVVNKDNTAYYSK
+276 YVVNNDSKAYYSK
-289 SFAPIPKE
+289 SFAPIPKK
-297 QTQKPDQH
+297 QTQKPNQH

-314 IHFKGDGTKWVPYI
+314 IHF
-328 WGKKPYNSGTQYKWD
+328 N
-343 GKDAYGY
+343 
-350 YANITLDNNYQQIG
+350 
-364 TLIKGVNDWSKD
+364 
-376 GSGRD
+376 
-381 RAVTVDNNGKAEVW
+381 
-395 YKEGSDD
+395 
-402 QQKVTPVFTGGSVNI
+402 
-417 HYYDNN
+417 
-423 DVKQVKV
+423 
-430 WTDGDK
+430 
-436 DKAQTVTL
+436 
-444 DKDHTVNVKL
+444 
-454 TDKQFKHVF
+454 
-463 VAPVGSD
+463 
-470 TTARSFT
+470 
-477 LLPGTKPTNIY
+477 
-488 LVNKDNTAYY
+488 
-498 TESFAPIPK
+498 
-507 EQTQKPDQHVISNTT
+507 
-522 DVTIHFK
+522 
-529 GDGTKW
+529 
-535 VPYIW
+535 
-540 GKKPYNS
+540 
-547 GTQYKWDGKDAYGYY
+547 
-562 ANITLDNNYQ
+562 
-572 QIGTLIKGVNDW
+572 
-584 SKDGSGQD
+584 
-592 RAVTVD
+592 
-598 NNGKAEVWYKE
+598 
-609 GSDDQQKVTPVFT
+609 
-622 GGSVNIHYYD
+622 
-632 NNDVKQVK
+632 
-640 VWTDGDK
+640 
-647 DKAQTVTLDKD
+647 
-658 HTVNVKLTD
+658 
-667 KQFKHVFVAPVG
+667 
-679 SDTTAR
+679 
-685 SFTLLPGTK
+685 
-694 PTNIYLVNK
+694 
-703 DNTAYYT
+703 
-710 ESFASIPKEQTQ
+710 
-722 KPDIHVIS
+722 
-730 NATDVT
+730 
-736 IHFKGDGTKWVPYIW
+736 GDGTKWVPYIW

-762 KWDGKDAYGYYAN
+762 KWDGKDDYGYYAN

-796 KDGSGQDRAV
+796 KDGSGQDRAI
-806 TVDNNGKAEVWYKEG
+806 TVDDNGKAEVWYKEK

-826 KVTPVFTGGSVNIHY
+826 KVTPVFNGGSVTVHY
-841 YDNNDVKQ
+841 YNNNDVKQ
-849 VKVWTDGDKDKAQ
+849 IKVWTDDNKDKAQ
-862 TVTLDKDHTVNVKLT
+862 TVTLDKNHTGNITLT
-877 DKQFKHV
+877 DKKFKQV
-884 FVAPVGSDTTARSFT
+884 FVAPVGSDTAARSFT

-914 DNTAYYTESFALAK
+914 DYTAYYTESFALAQ
-928 QSVMS
+928 QSVTS

-943 IETGKNMS
+943 IETGKKMS
-951 ADEARA
+951 ADEAKA
-957 DLKLNNN
+957 DLTLNDN
-964 NSITNIIAIDP
+964 NSIAKITAVDP
-975 DANGRSKKF
+975 DSNGRSKKF
-984 EITTAHNLD
+984 EITTTQDLD
-993 ILDNNLIGL
+993 ILDNNQIGL

-1008 IDVGSYVRS
+1008 I
-1017 KAFDLGSYVRSKA
+1017 DLGSYVRSKA
-1030 FDDKYAYDGNDLGVT
+1030 FDDKYGYDGNDLGVT

-1053 KLWAPT
+1053 KLWSPT
-1059 AESVILNIY
+1059 AKSVVLNIY

-1106 SLTFVNGLKTQTD
+1106 SLTFGNGLKTQTD

-1246 YSSDPKNPIARIKEM
+1246 YSSDPKNPTARIKEM

-1286 PKDQAFELTVPGYY
+1286 PKKQAFELTVPGYY
-1300 FHYDKDNNPTSISG
+1300 FHYDKDNNPTGISG

-1383 PYTKEVGTSQPNAP
+1383 PYCKEVGTSQPNAP

-1410 NTVKGENGNAGLV
+1410 NTVKGDDDPVNGNAGLV
-1423 IGNGYESN
+1423 IGNGHESN
-1431 YANDAKKFVDS
+1431 YANNAKKFVDS

-1477 YDYIKKIMPNE
+1477 YDYIKKRMPNE

-1554 KQLTDLRKKLSVLH
+1554 KQLTDLRKKLSALH

-1609 NDAAL
+1609 KDAAL

-1634 GQNTILMPLSTLV
+1634 GQNTTLMPLSTLV
-1647 VEGGK
+1647 VEGVNETPTTNIGNQDETQPVQIPSNVNTSTEVSADTIELTHNAYVYDSNGDVVKKTDGSNIDLIKGSSVKILDNGQTTTIKNKEFYRIGENQYVKVANILKDITKLLVHNAYVYDINGNIVTENGKKLVLKNDRFVKVRYSGRLITINGKKFYQIGHNKFIKAVNTGLKGILKHNSFVYNKEGRRVKANKDHILLRKQSTVFIMSEGHVVTIRGKKFYRIGKNKYIKVRNVDKLSE

>member
-44 SQQISKATQTKNST
+44 SQQISKATQTTT
-58 SNLNQTKVETK
+58 SNLNQADKEESK
-69 TSLTAQSATPVAQA
+69 ALPTAQTATPVTQT
-83 ENQPS
+83 ENQTNS
-88 TIEDKPETKVIVHY
+88 TEDKPETKVIVHY
-102 QGDGDKWKPYIWG
+102 QGDGDTWKPYIWG
-115 ADPGSNGQEH
+115 ADPGSNGQEY
-125 EWTGKDSYGKYASIT
+125 EWTGEDSYGKYASIT

-166 SLTVPDNGRAEVWYK
+166 TVTVPDNGRAEVWYK
-181 GGKDDQQK
+181 AKSDDQQK
-189 VTPTYDHANIKLHY
+189 VTPTYNHANIKLHY

-222 DNTKQTTSLDKN
+222 DNTKRTVSLDKN
-234 NEADFNFTDTKTG
+234 NEADFNFTDTKIS

-255 VEADKIIRTFKPIP
+255 VEADKIPRTFKPMP
-269 GSEVTNI
+269 GSETADI
-276 YVVNKDNTAYYSK
+276 YVVNNDSKAYYSK
-289 SFAPIPKE
+289 SFAPIPKK
-297 QTQKPDQH
+297 QTQKPNQH

-314 IHFKGDGTKWVPYI
+314 IHF
-328 WGKKPYNSGTQYKWD
+328 N
-343 GKDAYGY
+343 
-350 YANITLDNNYQQIG
+350 
-364 TLIKGVNDWSKD
+364 
-376 GSGRD
+376 
-381 RAVTVDNNGKAEVW
+381 
-395 YKEGSDD
+395 
-402 QQKVTPVFTGGSVNI
+402 
-417 HYYDNN
+417 
-423 DVKQVKV
+423 
-430 WTDGDK
+430 
-436 DKAQTVTL
+436 
-444 DKDHTVNVKL
+444 
-454 TDKQFKHVF
+454 
-463 VAPVGSD
+463 
-470 TTARSFT
+470 
-477 LLPGTKPTNIY
+477 
-488 LVNKDNTAYY
+488 
-498 TESFAPIPK
+498 
-507 EQTQKPDQHVISNTT
+507 
-522 DVTIHFK
+522 
-529 GDGTKW
+529 
-535 VPYIW
+535 
-540 GKKPYNS
+540 
-547 GTQYKWDGKDAYGYY
+547 
-562 ANITLDNNYQ
+562 
-572 QIGTLIKGVNDW
+572 
-584 SKDGSGQD
+584 
-592 RAVTVD
+592 
-598 NNGKAEVWYKE
+598 
-609 GSDDQQKVTPVFT
+609 
-622 GGSVNIHYYD
+622 
-632 NNDVKQVK
+632 
-640 VWTDGDK
+640 
-647 DKAQTVTLDKD
+647 
-658 HTVNVKLTD
+658 
-667 KQFKHVFVAPVG
+667 
-679 SDTTAR
+679 
-685 SFTLLPGTK
+685 
-694 PTNIYLVNK
+694 
-703 DNTAYYT
+703 
-710 ESFASIPKEQTQ
+710 
-722 KPDIHVIS
+722 
-730 NATDVT
+730 
-736 IHFKGDGTKWVPYIW
+736 GDGTKWVPYIW

-762 KWDGKDAYGYYAN
+762 KWDGKDDYGYYAN

-796 KDGSGQDRAV
+796 KDGSGQDRAI
-806 TVDNNGKAEVWYKEG
+806 TVDDNGKAEVWYKEK

-826 KVTPVFTGGSVNIHY
+826 KVTPVFNGGSVTVHY
-841 YDNNDVKQ
+841 YNNNDVKQ
-849 VKVWTDGDKDKAQ
+849 IKVWTDDNKDKAQ
-862 TVTLDKDHTVNVKLT
+862 TVTLDKNHTGNITLT
-877 DKQFKHV
+877 DKKFKQV
-884 FVAPVGSDTTARSFT
+884 FVAPVGSDTAARSFT

-914 DNTAYYTESFALAK
+914 DYTAYYTESFALAQ
-928 QSVMS
+928 QSVTS

-943 IETGKNMS
+943 IETGKKMS
-951 ADEARA
+951 ADEAKA
-957 DLKLNNN
+957 DLTLNDN
-964 NSITNIIAIDP
+964 NSIAKITAVDP
-975 DANGRSKKF
+975 DSNGRSKKF
-984 EITTAHNLD
+984 EITTAQDLD
-993 ILDNNLIGL
+993 ILDNNQIGL

-1008 IDVGSYVRS
+1008 I
-1017 KAFDLGSYVRSKA
+1017 DLGSYVRSKA
-1030 FDDKYAYDGNDLGVT
+1030 FDDKYGYDGNDLGVT

-1053 KLWAPT
+1053 KLWSPT
-1059 AESVILNIY
+1059 AKSVVLNIY

-1106 SLTFVNGLKTQTD
+1106 SLTFGNGLKTQTD

-1246 YSSDPKNPIARIKEM
+1246 YSSDPKNPTARIKEM

-1286 PKDQAFELTVPGYY
+1286 PKKQAFELTVPGYY
-1300 FHYDKDNNPTSISG
+1300 FHYDKDNNPTGISG

-1383 PYTKEVGTSQPNAP
+1383 PYCKEVGTSQPNAP

-1410 NTVKGENGNAGLV
+1410 NTVKGDDDPVNGNAGLV
-1423 IGNGYESN
+1423 IGNGHESN
-1431 YANDAKKFVDS
+1431 YANNAKKFVDS

-1477 YDYIKKIMPNE
+1477 YDYIKKRMPNE

-1554 KQLTDLRKKLSVLH
+1554 KQLTDLRKKLSALH

-1609 NDAAL
+1609 KDAAL

-1634 GQNTILMPLSTLV
+1634 GQNTTLMPLSTLV
-1647 VEGGK
+1647 VEGVNETPTTNIGNQDETQPVQIPSNVNTSTEVSADTIELTHNAYVYDSNGDVVKKTDGSNIDLIKGSSVKILDNGQTTTIKNKEFYRIGENQYVKVANILKDITKLLVHNAYVYDINGNIVTENGKKLVLKNDRFVKVRYSGRLITINGKKFYQIGHNKFIKAVNTGLKGILKHNSFVYNKEGRRVKANKDHILLRKQSTVSIMSEGHVVTIRGKKFYRIGKNKYIKVRNVDKLSE

>member
-44 SQQISKATQTKNST
+44 SQQISKATQTT
-58 SNLNQTKVETK
+58 ASNLNQADKEESK
-69 TSLTAQSATPVAQA
+69 ALPTAQTATPVNQT
-83 ENQPS
+83 ENQTNS
-88 TIEDKPETKVIVHY
+88 TEDKPETKVIVHY
-102 QGDGDKWKPYIWG
+102 QGYGDTWKPYIWG
-115 ADPGSNGQEH
+115 ADPGSNGQEY
-125 EWTGKDSYGKYASIT
+125 EWTGEDSYGKYASIT

-166 SLTVPDNGRAEVWYK
+166 TVTVPDNGRAEVWYK
-181 GGKDDQQK
+181 AKSDDQQK
-189 VTPTYDHANIKLHY
+189 VIPTYNHANIKLHY

-222 DNTKQTTSLDKN
+222 DNTKRTVSLDKN
-234 NEADFNFTDTKTG
+234 NEADFNFTDTKIG
-247 FHEIYVEP
+247 FHEICVEP
-255 VEADKIIRTFKPIP
+255 VEADKIPRTFKPMP
-269 GSEVTNI
+269 GSETADI
-276 YVVNKDNTAYYSK
+276 YIVNNDSKAYYSK
-289 SFAPIPKE
+289 SFAPIPKK
-297 QTQKPDQH
+297 QTQKPNQH

-314 IHFKGDGTKWVPYI
+314 IHF
-328 WGKKPYNSGTQYKWD
+328 N
-343 GKDAYGY
+343 
-350 YANITLDNNYQQIG
+350 
-364 TLIKGVNDWSKD
+364 
-376 GSGRD
+376 
-381 RAVTVDNNGKAEVW
+381 
-395 YKEGSDD
+395 
-402 QQKVTPVFTGGSVNI
+402 
-417 HYYDNN
+417 
-423 DVKQVKV
+423 
-430 WTDGDK
+430 
-436 DKAQTVTL
+436 
-444 DKDHTVNVKL
+444 
-454 TDKQFKHVF
+454 
-463 VAPVGSD
+463 
-470 TTARSFT
+470 
-477 LLPGTKPTNIY
+477 
-488 LVNKDNTAYY
+488 
-498 TESFAPIPK
+498 
-507 EQTQKPDQHVISNTT
+507 
-522 DVTIHFK
+522 
-529 GDGTKW
+529 
-535 VPYIW
+535 
-540 GKKPYNS
+540 
-547 GTQYKWDGKDAYGYY
+547 
-562 ANITLDNNYQ
+562 
-572 QIGTLIKGVNDW
+572 
-584 SKDGSGQD
+584 
-592 RAVTVD
+592 
-598 NNGKAEVWYKE
+598 
-609 GSDDQQKVTPVFT
+609 
-622 GGSVNIHYYD
+622 
-632 NNDVKQVK
+632 
-640 VWTDGDK
+640 
-647 DKAQTVTLDKD
+647 
-658 HTVNVKLTD
+658 
-667 KQFKHVFVAPVG
+667 
-679 SDTTAR
+679 
-685 SFTLLPGTK
+685 
-694 PTNIYLVNK
+694 
-703 DNTAYYT
+703 
-710 ESFASIPKEQTQ
+710 
-722 KPDIHVIS
+722 
-730 NATDVT
+730 
-736 IHFKGDGTKWVPYIW
+736 GDGTKWVPYIW

-762 KWDGKDAYGYYAN
+762 KWDGKDDYGYYAN

-796 KDGSGQDRAV
+796 KDGSGQDRAI
-806 TVDNNGKAEVWYKEG
+806 TVDDNGKAEVWYKEK

-826 KVTPVFTGGSVNIHY
+826 KVTPVFNGGSVTVHY
-841 YDNNDVKQ
+841 YNNNDVKQ
-849 VKVWTDGDKDKAQ
+849 IKVWTDDNKDKAQ
-862 TVTLDKDHTVNVKLT
+862 TVTLDKNHTGNITLT
-877 DKQFKHV
+877 DKKFKQV
-884 FVAPVGSDTTARSFT
+884 FVAPVGSDTAARSFT

-914 DNTAYYTESFALAK
+914 DYTAYYTESFALAQ
-928 QSVMS
+928 QSVTS

-943 IETGKNMS
+943 IETGKKMS
-951 ADEARA
+951 ADEAKA
-957 DLKLNNN
+957 DLTLNDN
-964 NSITNIIAIDP
+964 NSIAKITAVDP
-975 DANGRSKKF
+975 DSNGRSKKF
-984 EITTAHNLD
+984 EITTTQDLD
-993 ILDNNLIGL
+993 ILDNNQIGL

-1008 IDVGSYVRS
+1008 I
-1017 KAFDLGSYVRSKA
+1017 DLGSYVRSKA
-1030 FDDKYAYDGNDLGVT
+1030 FDDKYGYNGNDLGVT
-1045 YDKKQTTI
+1045 YDRKQTTI
-1053 KLWAPT
+1053 KLWSPT
-1059 AESVILNIY
+1059 AKSVVLNIY

-1106 SLTFVNGLKTQTD
+1106 SLTFGNGLKTQTD

-1223 TKPLADQYNWG
+1223 TKTLADQYNWG

-1246 YSSDPKNPIARIKEM
+1246 YSSDPKNPTARIKEM

-1286 PKDQAFELTVPGYY
+1286 PKKQAFELTVPGYY
-1300 FHYDKDNNPTSISG
+1300 YHYDKDNNPTGISG

-1383 PYTKEVGTSQPNAP
+1383 PYCKEVGTSQPNAP
-1397 KVPDVG
+1397 KVPGVG

-1410 NTVKGENGNAGLV
+1410 NTVKGDDDPVNGNAGLV
-1423 IGNGYESN
+1423 IGNGHESN
-1431 YANDAKKFVDS
+1431 YANNAKKFVDS

-1477 YDYIKKIMPNE
+1477 YDYIKKRMPNE

-1528 SYNSSIRINQIDWDR
+1528 SYNSSIKINQIDWDR

-1554 KQLTDLRKKLSVLH
+1554 KQLTDLRKKLSALH

-1609 NDAAL
+1609 KDAAL

-1634 GQNTILMPLSTLV
+1634 GQNTTLMPLSTLV
-1647 VEGGK
+1647 VEGVNETPTTNIGNQDETQPVQNPSNVNTSTEVSADTIELTHNAYVYDSNGDVVKKTDGSNIDLIKGSSVKILDNGQTTTIKNKEFYRIGENQYVKVANILKDITKLLVHNAYVYDINGNIVTENGKKLVLKNDRFVKVRYSGRLITINGKKFYQIGHNKFIKAVNTGLKGILKHNSFVYNKEGRRVKANKDHILLRKQSKVSIMSEGHVVTIRGKKFYRIGKNKYIKVRNVDKLSE